1 MRRDLLGTPLPP
13 RSPAAISCHW
23 SARYTVEHG
32 GQAVCRRLP
41 QACMS
46 TPSGST
52 SVEYDPTCSPVATF
66 TATTRPDR
74 RIGRCGRLQPEL
86 VWSDLS

>member
-1 MRRDLLGTPLPP
+1 
-13 RSPAAISCHW
+13 
-23 SARYTVEHG
+23 
-32 GQAVCRRLP
+32 
-41 QACMS
+41 MS